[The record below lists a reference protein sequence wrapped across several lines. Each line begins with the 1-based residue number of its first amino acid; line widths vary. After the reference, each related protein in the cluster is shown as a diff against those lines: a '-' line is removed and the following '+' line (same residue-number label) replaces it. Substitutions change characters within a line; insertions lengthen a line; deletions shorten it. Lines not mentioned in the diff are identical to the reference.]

1 MDMAFSRF
9 RESCLGVALIAA
21 GALPTAVAV
30 PMGETPAAP
39 KPPVVAA
46 RSDEPMKASAAF
58 GMPAGMTVK
67 LFAAEPDVANP
78 VAFAVDEKGRVF
90 VCETFRQNRGVS
102 DNRGHNSEWVDADLA
117 SQSVEDRQ
125 AYHRRLLGDKAREWE
140 THDDR
145 VRLLVDTNRDGV
157 ADTATVFADGFNGLI
172 EGTAAGVL
180 ARRGDV
186 FLTCIPSLYKL
197 HDLDGDGRADATPTE
212 RAVLSTGYG
221 ARVAF
226 RGHDMHGLVLGPDGR
241 LYFTIGDRGYKVE
254 YKGDEGQTHVA
265 HDPGSGAVF
274 RCEPDGSGFEVFAT
288 GLRNP
293 QEIAF
298 DDLGNLFT
306 VDNNSDAGDKAR
318 LVHVMPGSDSGW
330 NMAFQYLGDRGPWH
344 REKIWHLANPSQPA
358 GLVPPLAHIGAGP
371 SGFAAYPGTGLPDHF
386 DGRFLLADFRG
397 GPAGSSV
404 RSFRLRPKGASFEP
418 YDEEETFKNV
428 LATDVEFGPD
438 GAVWVSDWVQG
449 WNGEGKGRIWR
460 FTPTDPQ
467 TTDDGDVATLLAGDW
482 SALASPRLA
491 QALGHADRRLRLE
504 AQWELARRGEASAF
518 EAIVA
523 DQSQPLKARVHALTG
538 LCQVV
543 RRMSRGTGDGSA
555 AQKPLAVIAAAV
567 ADPAWEIRS
576 VAARNL
582 GEAWAGLADAAD
594 GVSTGREAYRAAL
607 IARLADDNL
616 QVRAAAAIALGQL
629 GTGSDLVVQSLVTM
643 ADRDVQG
650 DHVDPHLRHAIVMG
664 FAGALDARSLAE
676 LIEHPSAAVRLVDCL
691 AMRRCRDSQ
700 IARFLADSDPLIV
713 LEAARAIHDLPMEN
727 LLPALAACA
736 TYQPPQGK
744 VDDALVRR
752 VISAAEKLGT
762 PEAARLLTVVASRS
776 DLSTDRRVEAIDALR
791 VWAKP
796 PQRNRVNGVWQF
808 HSASRDPVV
817 ARGSLEA
824 ALPELLGSRLD
835 EPLRFAVLQAANEL
849 GIMSTGSMLVNWC
862 YDTSCS
868 PASRAK
874 ALGSLLA
881 SNPAAA
887 VEVAEKLRDD
897 PQPAVRMAARRVRA
911 ARLPAEQVVPE
922 LEAAV
927 SSADLA
933 ERQAA
938 VSLLADMDAPA
949 GIEAVKTLATK
960 LDSGSLDPTIHLEV
974 LEAAQ
979 KRLGHETAASPASGS
994 SEDMVAA
1001 WSDTLE
1007 GGDVARGRDLFFT
1020 KGEVSCVRCH
1030 HAEGKGGDVGPK
1042 LDGIAAA
1049 KQLPYLLESIVAP
1062 NATVA
1067 EAYRTT
1073 VILTDEGMTVAG
1085 ILMSEDADTVKLK
1098 MADGTV
1104 KNVAVA
1110 SIDERASGP
1119 SSMPADLAGKL
1130 TRRELRDL
1138 IAWLASLTK
1147 PPKP

>member
-1 MDMAFSRF
+1 MAMVLSRF
-9 RESCLGVALIAA
+9 REVCLGVALIAA
-21 GALPTAVAV
+21 CAVPAVAV
-30 PMGETPAAP
+30 PTGGTPPAP

-46 RSDEPMKASAAF
+46 RSDEPAKASAAF

-78 VAFAVDEKGRVF
+78 VAFAIDEQGRVF

-102 DNRGHNSEWVDADLA
+102 DNRGHTSEWVDADLA
-117 SQSVEDRQ
+117 SQSVEDRL

-140 THDDR
+140 AHDDR

-157 ADTATVFADGFNGLI
+157 ADTATVFAEGFNGLI
-172 EGTAAGVL
+172 EGTAAGIL

-186 FLTCIPSLYKL
+186 FLTCIPSLYRL
-197 HDLDGDGRADATPTE
+197 RDLDGDGRADATPAE
-212 RAVLSTGYG
+212 RTVLSTGYG

-254 YKGDEGQTHVA
+254 YKDGEGKTHVA
-265 HDPGSGAVF
+265 HDPASGAVF
-274 RCEPDGSGFEVFAT
+274 RCEPDGSGLEVFAT

-344 REKIWHLANPSQPA
+344 REKIWHLANTSQPA

-371 SGFAAYPGTGLPDHF
+371 SGFAAYPGSGLPAHF
-386 DGRFLLADFRG
+386 DGRFFLADFRG

-418 YDEEETFKNV
+418 FDEEETFKNV

-460 FTPTDPQ
+460 FTPSEPQ
-467 TTDDGDVATLLAGDW
+467 TTGDDDVATLLAGNW

-491 QALGHADRRLRLE
+491 QLLGHADRRLRLE
-504 AQWELARRGEASAF
+504 AQWELARREEAATF
-518 EAIVA
+518 ESIVSN
-523 DQSQPLKARVHALTG
+523 QSQPLLARVHALTG
-538 LCQVV
+538 LCQIA
-543 RRMSRGTGDGSA
+543 RRMSRGNGDGSA
-555 AQKPLAVIAAAV
+555 AQKPLAVIATAV

-582 GEAWAGLADAAD
+582 GDAWAVLADAV
-594 GVSTGREAYRAAL
+594 GRVSASREASRAAL
-607 IARLADDNL
+607 IDRLADDNL

-629 GTGSDLVVQSLVTM
+629 GPGSVTVVQALVGM
-643 ADRDVQG
+643 AERDVQG

-664 FAGALDARSLAE
+664 FAGAVDATSRATLVTHA
-676 LIEHPSAAVRLVDCL
+676 SAAVRIVDCL
-691 AMRRCRDSQ
+691 AMRRCRDAE
-700 IARFLADSDPLIV
+700 IARFLADQDPRIV
-713 LEAARAIHDLPMEN
+713 LEAARAIHDLPMTT

-776 DLSTDRRVEAIDALR
+776 DLATDRRVEAIDALR
-791 VWAKP
+791 VWANP

-817 ARGSLEA
+817 ARATLEA
-824 ALPELLGSRLD
+824 ALPELLGSKLD
-835 EPLRFAVLQAANEL
+835 EPLRFAVLQAATEL
-849 GIMSTGSMLVNWC
+849 GVTSTGSMLVNWC

-887 VEVAEKLRDD
+887 VEVSAKLRDD

-922 LEAAV
+922 VEAAV
-927 SSADLA
+927 GSADLA

-938 VSLLADMDAPA
+938 VILLADMDAPA
-949 GIEAVKTLATK
+949 GVEAVKGLAAK
-960 LDSGSLDPTIHLEV
+960 LDAGSLDPTIHLEV
-974 LEAAQ
+974 REAAQ
-979 KRLGHETAASPASGS
+979 KRLGREAAVAPASGS

-1001 WSDTLE
+1001 WNDTLE

-1042 LDGIAAA
+1042 LDGIAAT
-1049 KQLPYLLESIVAP
+1049 KQRPYLLESIVAP

-1085 ILMSEDADTVKLK
+1085 ILVSENADTLKLK
-1098 MADGTV
+1098 TADGTV
-1104 KNVAVA
+1104 KDVKVA
-1110 SIDERASGP
+1110 SIDERTSGP
-1119 SSMPADLAGKL
+1119 SSMPADLVSKL

>member
-1 MDMAFSRF
+1 MAMIFIRC
-9 RESCLGVALIAA
+9 RDVCLGVALVAA
-21 GALPTAVAV
+21 VALPAVAV
-30 PMGETPAAP
+30 PTGGPPASP
-39 KPPVVAA
+39 QPPVVAA
-46 RSDEPMKASAAF
+46 RSDEPAKASAAF

-78 VAFAVDEKGRVF
+78 VAFAIDEQGRVF

-102 DNRGHNSEWVDADLA
+102 DNRGHTSEWVDADLA
-117 SQSVEDRQ
+117 SQSVEDRL

-172 EGTAAGVL
+172 EGTAAGIL

-186 FLTCIPSLYKL
+186 FLTCIPSLYRL
-197 HDLDGDGRADATPTE
+197 RDLDGDGRVDATPAE
-212 RAVLSTGYG
+212 RTVLSTGYG

-254 YKGDEGQTHVA
+254 YKDGKGETHVA
-265 HDPGSGAVF
+265 HDPASGAVF
-274 RCEPDGSGFEVFAT
+274 RCEADGSGLEVFAT

-298 DDLGNLFT
+298 DDLGHLFT
-306 VDNNSDAGDKAR
+306 VDNNSDAGDRAR

-371 SGFAAYPGTGLPDHF
+371 SGFAAYPGSGLPAHF
-386 DGRFLLADFRG
+386 DGRFFLADFRG

-418 YDEEETFKNV
+418 VDEEETFKNV

-460 FTPTDPQ
+460 FVPTEPQ
-467 TTDDGDVATLLAGDW
+467 PTSDGDVAALLAGEW

-491 QALGHADRRLRLE
+491 QLLGHADRRLRLE
-504 AQWELARRGEASAF
+504 AQWELARRGEAATF

-523 DQSQPLKARVHALTG
+523 DQSQSLLARVHALTG
-538 LCQVV
+538 LCQIA
-543 RRMSRGTGDGSA
+543 RRSDGSA

-576 VAARNL
+576 VAARIL
-582 GEAWAGLADAAD
+582 GEAWSGRVDAAD
-594 GVSTGREAYRAAL
+594 GVSAGREASRAAL
-607 IARLADDNL
+607 LDRLADDSL

-629 GTGSDLVVQSLVTM
+629 GPGSDLVVQSLVTM
-643 ADRDVQG
+643 ADRDDQGDHG

-664 FAGALDARSLAE
+664 FAGALDARARAALVTHA
-676 LIEHPSAAVRLVDCL
+676 SAAVRLVDCL
-691 AMRRCRDSQ
+691 AMRRCRDAE
-700 IARFLADSDPLIV
+700 IVRFLTDKDPRIV
-713 LEAARAIHDLPMEN
+713 LEAARAVHDLPMEN

-752 VISAAEKLGT
+752 VISAAEKAGT

-776 DLSTDRRVEAIDALR
+776 DLTTDRRVEAIDALR

-796 PQRNRVNGVWQF
+796 PQRNRVTGVWQF
-808 HSASRDPVV
+808 HSASRNPAV
-817 ARGSLEA
+817 ARGTLEA
-824 ALPELLGSRLD
+824 ALPDLLGSKLD
-835 EPLRFAVLQAANEL
+835 EPLRFAVLQAATEL
-849 GIMSTGSMLVNWC
+849 GITSTGSMLVNWC
-862 YDTSCS
+862 HDTTCS

-874 ALGSLLA
+874 SLGSLLT

-887 VEVAEKLRDD
+887 VEVAAKLRDD

-927 SSADLA
+927 SSEDLS

-938 VSLLADMDAPA
+938 VSLLAEMGAPA
-949 GIEAVKTLATK
+949 GVEAVKSLAAK
-960 LDSGSLDPTIHLEV
+960 LDAGGLDPTIHLEV
-974 LEAAQ
+974 LEATQ
-979 KRLGHETAASPASGS
+979 KRLGREVAAAPASGS
-994 SEDMVAA
+994 SEEMVAA

-1007 GGDVARGRDLFFT
+1007 GGDVARGRELFFT

-1030 HAEGKGGDVGPK
+1030 RAEGKGGDVGPG
-1042 LDGIAAA
+1042 LDGIAGT
-1049 KQLPYLLESIVAP
+1049 KQRTYLLESIVAP

-1073 VILTDEGMTVAG
+1073 VILTDEGHTVAG
-1085 ILMSEDADTVKLK
+1085 ILVSENADTVKLK
-1098 MADGTV
+1098 TADGTI
-1104 KNVAVA
+1104 KEVAVA
-1110 SIDERASGP
+1110 SIDERTSGP

-1147 PPKP
+1147 TTKP

>member
-1 MDMAFSRF
+1 MAMIFIRC
-9 RESCLGVALIAA
+9 RDVCLGVALVAA
-21 GALPTAVAV
+21 VALPAVAV
-30 PMGETPAAP
+30 PTGGPPASP
-39 KPPVVAA
+39 QPPVVAA
-46 RSDEPMKASAAF
+46 RSDEPAKASAAF

-78 VAFAVDEKGRVF
+78 VAFAIDEQGRVF

-102 DNRGHNSEWVDADLA
+102 DNRGHTSEWVDADLA
-117 SQSVEDRQ
+117 SQSVEDRL

-172 EGTAAGVL
+172 EGTAAGIL

-186 FLTCIPSLYKL
+186 FLTCIPSLYRL
-197 HDLDGDGRADATPTE
+197 RDLDGDGRTDATPAE

-254 YKGDEGQTHVA
+254 YKDGKGETHVA
-265 HDPGSGAVF
+265 HDPASGAVF
-274 RCEPDGSGFEVFAT
+274 RCEADGSGLEVFAT

-306 VDNNSDAGDKAR
+306 VDNNSDAGDRAR

-358 GLVPPLAHIGAGP
+358 VLVPPLAHIGAGP
-371 SGFAAYPGTGLPDHF
+371 SGFAAYPGSGLPAHF
-386 DGRFLLADFRG
+386 DGRFFLADFRG

-418 YDEEETFKNV
+418 VDEEETFKNV

-460 FTPTDPQ
+460 FVPTEPQ
-467 TTDDGDVATLLAGDW
+467 PTSDGDVAALLAGEW

-491 QALGHADRRLRLE
+491 QLLGHADRRLRLE
-504 AQWELARRGEASAF
+504 AQWELARRGEAATF

-523 DQSQPLKARVHALTG
+523 DQSRPLMARVHALTG
-538 LCQVV
+538 LCQIA
-543 RRMSRGTGDGSA
+543 RRGDGSA
-555 AQKPLAVIAAAV
+555 AQKLLAVIAAAV

-582 GEAWAGLADAAD
+582 GEAWAGRVDAAD
-594 GVSTGREAYRAAL
+594 GVAASRQASRAAL
-607 IARLADDNL
+607 LDRLADDNL
-616 QVRAAAAIALGQL
+616 QVRASAAMALGQL
-629 GTGSDLVVQSLVTM
+629 GPGSDLVVQSLVTM
-643 ADRDVQG
+643 AERDVQGGHG

-664 FAGALDARSLAE
+664 FAGALDARARAALV
-676 LIEHPSAAVRLVDCL
+676 EHASAAVRLVDCL
-691 AMRRCRDSQ
+691 AMRRCRDAE
-700 IARFLADSDPLIV
+700 IARFLADKDPRIV

-752 VISAAEKLGT
+752 VISAAEKAGT

-776 DLSTDRRVEAIDALR
+776 DLTTDRRVEAIDALR

-796 PQRNRVNGVWQF
+796 PQRNRVTGVWQF
-808 HSASRDPVV
+808 HSASRNPAV
-817 ARGSLEA
+817 ARGTLEA
-824 ALPELLGSRLD
+824 ALPDLLGSKLD
-835 EPLRFAVLQAANEL
+835 EPLRFAVLQAATEL
-849 GIMSTGSMLVNWC
+849 GITSTGSMLVNWC
-862 YDTSCS
+862 HDTTCS

-874 ALGSLLA
+874 SLGSLLT

-887 VEVAEKLRDD
+887 VEVAAKLRDD

-927 SSADLA
+927 SSEDLS

-938 VSLLADMDAPA
+938 VSLLAEMGAPA
-949 GIEAVKTLATK
+949 GVEAVKSLAAK
-960 LDSGSLDPTIHLEV
+960 LDAGGLDPTIHLEV
-974 LEAAQ
+974 LEATQ
-979 KRLGHETAASPASGS
+979 KRLGREVAAAPASGS
-994 SEDMVAA
+994 SEEMVAA

-1007 GGDVARGRDLFFT
+1007 GGDVARGRELFFT

-1030 HAEGKGGDVGPK
+1030 RAEGKGGDVGPG
-1042 LDGIAAA
+1042 LDGISAT
-1049 KQLPYLLESIVAP
+1049 KQRTYLLESIVAP

-1073 VILTDEGMTVAG
+1073 VILTDEGHTVAG
-1085 ILMSEDADTVKLK
+1085 ILVSENADTVKLK
-1098 MADGTV
+1098 TADGTI
-1104 KNVAVA
+1104 KEVAVA
-1110 SIDERASGP
+1110 SIDERTSGP

-1147 PPKP
+1147 TTKP

>member
-1 MDMAFSRF
+1 MAMRF
-9 RESCLGVALIAA
+9 IRLREVCLGVALCAA
-21 GALPTAVAV
+21 GTVHAVAV
-30 PMGETPAAP
+30 PTGGTPPAP
-39 KPPVVAA
+39 EPPVVAG
-46 RSDEPMKASAAF
+46 RSDEPAKASAAF
-58 GMPAGMTVK
+58 GMPAGMAVK

-78 VAFAVDEKGRVF
+78 VAFTIDERGRVF

-102 DNRGHNSEWVDADLA
+102 DNRSHTSEWVDADLA
-117 SQSVEDRQ
+117 SQSVEDRL
-125 AYHRRLLGDKAREWE
+125 AYHRRLLGEKAREWE
-140 THDDR
+140 MHDDR

-172 EGTAAGVL
+172 EGTAAGIL

-197 HDLDGDGRADATPTE
+197 HDLDGDGRADATPAE

-254 YKGDEGQTHVA
+254 YKDGEGKPHVA
-265 HDPGSGAVF
+265 HDPASGAVF
-274 RCEPDGSGFEVFAT
+274 RCEPDGSGLEVFAT

-344 REKIWHLANPSQPA
+344 REKIWHLANPSQSA

-386 DGRFLLADFRG
+386 DGRFFLADFRG

-404 RSFRLRPKGASFEP
+404 RSFRLRTKGASFEP
-418 YDEEETFKNV
+418 FDEEETFKNI

-460 FTPTDPQ
+460 FTPTEPQ
-467 TTDDGDVATLLAGDW
+467 TTDDGDVAVILAGDW
-482 SALASPRLA
+482 SALASSRLA
-491 QALGHADRRLRLE
+491 HMLGHADRRLRLE
-504 AQWELARRGEASAF
+504 AQWELARRGEPSVLA
-518 EAIVA
+518 AIVT
-523 DQSQPLKARVHALTG
+523 DQSQPVLARVHALTG
-538 LCQVV
+538 LCQIA
-543 RRMSRGTGDGSA
+543 RRSDSSA
-555 AQKPLAVIAAAV
+555 VQNPLAVITAAV

-576 VAARNL
+576 VAVRNL
-582 GEAWAGLADAAD
+582 GEAWAGRADHAG
-594 GVSTGREAYRAAL
+594 GVSAAREVSRAAL
-607 IARLADDNL
+607 IDRLADDSL

-629 GTGSDLVVQSLVTM
+629 GTGSEEVVRGLVAM
-643 ADRDVQG
+643 AERDVEG

-664 FAGALDARSLAE
+664 FTGALDASARATLVTHA
-676 LIEHPSAAVRLVDCL
+676 SAAVRLVDCL
-691 AMRRCRDSQ
+691 AMRRCRDAE
-700 IARFLADSDPLIV
+700 IARFLADNDPRIV
-713 LEAARAIHDLPMEN
+713 LEAARTIHDLPMAE

-736 TYQPPQGK
+736 TYQPPQGTM
-744 VDDALVRR
+744 DDALVRR
-752 VISAAEKLGT
+752 VISAAEKLGS

-776 DLSTDRRVEAIDALR
+776 DLSTDRRVEAIDVLR

-796 PQRNRVNGVWQF
+796 PQRNRVTGVWQF
-808 HSASRDPVV
+808 HSTSRDPVV
-817 ARGSLEA
+817 ARGTLEA
-824 ALPELLGSRLD
+824 ALPDLLGSKLD
-835 EPLRFAVLQAANEL
+835 EPLRFAVLQAATEL
-849 GIMSTGSMLVNWC
+849 GITSTGSMLVNWC
-862 YDTSCS
+862 HDTSCS

-874 ALGSLLA
+874 ALGSLLD
-881 SNPAAA
+881 SNPAVA

-897 PQPAVRMAARRVRA
+897 PQPAVRMVARRIRA
-911 ARLPAEQVVPE
+911 THLPVEQVVPE
-922 LEAAV
+922 VEAAIG
-927 SSADLA
+927 SADLA

-949 GIEAVKTLATK
+949 SVDAVKTLAAK
-960 LDSGSLDPTIHLEV
+960 LDAGSLDPTIHLEV
-974 LEAAQ
+974 REAAE
-979 KRLGHETAASPASGS
+979 KRLGRETALPASDAS
-994 SEDMVAA
+994 SADAVAA

-1049 KQLPYLLESIVAP
+1049 KQRPYLLESIVAP

-1067 EAYRTT
+1067 DAYRTT
-1073 VILTDEGMTVAG
+1073 VILTDEGVTVAG
-1085 ILMSEDADTVKLK
+1085 ILVSEDADTVKLK

-1104 KNVAVA
+1104 KEVAVA
-1110 SIDERASGP
+1110 SIDERTNGP

-1147 PPKP
+1147 PAKP